1 MATLLTIKEKMKL
14 VYAEYSK
21 IIMPIIKALIAFLML
36 LAINDKIG
44 YNKSISSIIAVAGL
58 TALCAFTPRMITV
71 LIGCVVVLVHL
82 SALSFEVA
90 LVTLAIF
97 LVMVL
102 LYTRFCGKEVLL
114 LVLVPLSF
122 YFKIPYV
129 APLVTG
135 ILCVPSAA
143 LTLGCGIIIH
153 YYIDY
158 IAVNAITI
166 QGMAASASVEKVRL
180 VLDGLI
186 QNEAMILT
194 LVSFVVATFVVYI
207 LRRQSIDH
215 AWSMAI
221 FSGAMTNVILNFMGM
236 LILDH
241 GPSIFGL
248 LVGTIIAIPIAVVAA
263 FFFIGVDYSR
273 TEKVQFEDEDYY
285 YYVKAVPKMKIQAPS
300 KTVKRINTQKY
311 RTHHK

>member
-1 MATLLTIKEKMKL
+1 MAALLMMKEKIKM
-14 VYAEYSK
+14 VYAQYHK
-21 IIMPIIKALIAFLML
+21 VIVPIVKGLIACLML
-36 LAINDKIG
+36 IAISNKIG
-44 YNKSISSIIAVAGL
+44 YNKTISNVLAIAGM
-58 TALCAFTPRMITV
+58 TALCAFTPRMVTILV
-71 LIGCVVVLVHL
+71 GCAVILIHL
-82 SALSFEVA
+82 SALSVEVA
-90 LVTLAIF
+90 LISLAVF

-102 LYTRFCGKEVLL
+102 VYTRFCGKDVLL

-129 APLVTG
+129 TPLITG

-143 LTLGCGIIIH
+143 LTLGCGVVIH
-153 YYIDY
+153 YYLDY

-166 QGMAASASVEKVRL
+166 QGMGATASVEKIRL
-180 VLDGLI
+180 ALNGIVQNDEMMLALI
-186 QNEAMILT
+186 
-194 LVSFVVATFVVYI
+194 SFVVATLVVYM

-215 AWSMAI
+215 AWSVAI

-236 LILDH
+236 LILDN
-241 GPSIFGL
+241 GPSILGL
-248 LVGTIIAIPIAVVAA
+248 LLGTIIAIPIAILAA
-263 FFFIGVDYSR
+263 FLFMGVDYSR

-285 YYVKAVPKMKIQAPS
+285 YYVKAVPKMKIQAPA

>member
-1 MATLLTIKEKMKL
+1 MAALLMMKEKIKM
-14 VYAEYSK
+14 VYAQYHK
-21 IIMPIIKALIAFLML
+21 VIVPIVKGLIACLML
-36 LAINDKIG
+36 IAISDKIG
-44 YNKSISSIIAVAGL
+44 YNKTISNVLAIAGM
-58 TALCAFTPRMITV
+58 TALCAFTPRMVTILV
-71 LIGCVVVLVHL
+71 GCAVILVHL
-82 SALSFEVA
+82 SALSVEVA
-90 LVTLAIF
+90 LISLAVF

-102 LYTRFCGKEVLL
+102 VYTRFCGKDVLL

-129 APLVTG
+129 TPLITG

-143 LTLGCGIIIH
+143 LTLGCGVVIH
-153 YYIDY
+153 YYLDY

-166 QGMAASASVEKVRL
+166 QGMGATASVEKIRL
-180 VLDGLI
+180 ALNGIVQNDEMMLALI
-186 QNEAMILT
+186 
-194 LVSFVVATFVVYI
+194 SFVVATLVVYM

-215 AWSMAI
+215 AWSVAI

-236 LILDH
+236 LILDN
-241 GPSIFGL
+241 GPSILGL
-248 LVGTIIAIPIAVVAA
+248 LLGTIIAIPIAILAA
-263 FFFIGVDYSR
+263 FLFMGVDYSR

-285 YYVKAVPKMKIQAPS
+285 YYVKAVPKMKIQAPA